1 MFVRTGL
8 KINIEAPLLLIPGN
22 GVSQHGII
30 GVADMG
36 LARSI
41 GDGGG
46 DIKRFADRIAHRRR
60 LLHFITCIFYQITAK
75 IQAFSPRELVH
86 AANVVF
92 TGKITD
98 ISFEV
103 LDLDA
108 LPATEETE
116 KRHRHLH
123 TVYTVETID
132 QYKGNVEE
140 TVQVRIIGGIK
151 DYKTDEQ
158 MSVLNETEREMGI
171 PIVTG
176 SVPYTI
182 GDTYLFVLYQFET
195 GAPTVLNLDQSV
207 YSLNDPFNKQKSGV
221 KAFREPAKY
230 YAESVDESGSGIISA
245 MDIIRTFGEDKWD
258 SFWTKW
264 QAENPDWKTRIDP
277 KAVEKALAVNQ
288 TES

>member
-1 MFVRTGL
+1 MKKR
-8 KINIEAPLLLIPGN
+8 IWIW
-22 GVSQHGII
+22 GII
-30 GVADMG
+30 CLVA
-36 LARSI
+36 LSACSNKEKEPSYSI
-41 GDGGG
+41 TDETSYSPT
-46 DIKRFADRIAHRRR
+46 DESNYSSTNELNYSIMNADWPA
-60 LLHFITCIFYQITAK
+60 Y
-75 IQAFSPRELVH
+75 FSTQELVH

-103 LDLDA
+103 LGLNA

-116 KRHRHLH
+116 ERHRHLH

-158 MSVLNETEREMGI
+158 MSVLNETKREMGI